1 MSTAGLPRSA
11 EQHPATG
18 LLVRAR
24 PAVERMLRRR
34 WDVRLWQSDRIP
46 MSGPVVLAANH
57 IGVLDGPALAVFTP
71 RPVHALTKREMFD
84 SRAGTL
90 LRRAGQI
97 PVDRLN
103 PDPAAVKSALRVL
116 RDGGVVGVFPEGTR
130 GAGEFAL
137 YRHGAAYLALVTGAT
152 VVPVTFFGTRP
163 PGGASNAL
171 PRRGD
176 RLDIVY
182 GEPWTVEKID
192 WPRTREHVDGVA
204 TLLRQHLRGEVDRAR
219 ALTGRELPGP
229 LPDPESDPTPRTG
242 SQSKEHP

>member
-11 EQHPATG
+11 AQHPATA
-18 LLVRAR
+18 LLVRGR
-24 PAVERMLRRR
+24 PVAERILRRW
-34 WDVRLWQSDRIP
+34 WDVRLWQTDRVHA
-46 MSGPVVLAANH
+46 SGPVVLTANH
-57 IGVLDGPALAVFTP
+57 IGIMDGPLLAVFTP
-71 RPVHALTKREMFD
+71 RPVHALTKREMFE
-84 SRAGTL
+84 SRAGVV

-97 PVDRLN
+97 PVDRVEA
-103 PDPAAVKSALRVL
+103 DPGAVKSALRVL

-130 GAGEFAL
+130 GAGEFAR
-137 YRHGAAYLALVTGAT
+137 YRHGAAYLALVTGAP

-176 RLDIVY
+176 RVDIVY
-182 GEPWTVEKID
+182 GEPWTVERTD
-192 WPRTREHVDGVA
+192 WPRTREHVGGVA

-229 LPDPESDPTPRTG
+229 LPDPESDPTPRAG
-242 SQSKEHP
+242 L